1 LLVAKSIVRAVHNQ
15 EPNGRFL
22 ELQDKESNIW
32 QEIDNKKAVD
42 KSSQAL
48 RERWDES
55 DDDDVLQ
62 RSMTI
67 MFNKKLALNSQ
78 GRASRDSV
86 EEAVY
91 FAVISV
97 ALEYAKRWGTKGVA
111 SLTEQLRPI
120 VKSVG
125 SKAIPRPN
133 GELPPS
139 KVVDLVAVANVE
151 ASRSESTLK
160 KWTTSVKTTGGPM
173 VATNTSAISTKAA
186 KKKSRSKSVTPR
198 LPVDIQPKPTALA
211 NNGTSTLSARSGSA
225 HQVLMIPGSSPVPPM
240 NPSEQVMSHNFPS
253 LTSPFI
259 DQANSAPV
267 SKDLHPMYTGDTSA
281 STTSIA
287 GDTFG
292 SLVPRHLM
300 TPTSQNVHITRER
313 TSNQQPQQLL
323 HLTPSA
329 ATVQDYADDDIQT
342 DSRRSENSDTFAQVI
357 NHNVLHLS
365 QSPTPTPNDS
375 TQKLPSNSPPTPPIN
390 SNQNG
395 FNTAKRKLSNIATQ
409 QEIEAD
415 DEKTPKFHGMSPFH
429 REILKMNLQ
438 SLVDW

>member
-1 LLVAKSIVRAVHNQ
+1 
-15 EPNGRFL
+15 L
-22 ELQDKESNIW
+22 ELQDKESNVW

-111 SLTEQLRPI
+111 TLTEQLRPI

-139 KVVDLVAVANVE
+139 KVVDRVDVASVDAR
-151 ASRSESTLK
+151 RSESTLK
-160 KWTTSVKTTGGPM
+160 KGTASVKTTGRPM

-198 LPVDIQPKPTALA
+198 PPVDIQPKPTALA

-225 HQVLMIPGSSPVPPM
+225 HQVLMIPGISPVDGTVLPPM
-240 NPSEQVMSHNFPS
+240 NPSGQVMSHNFGRTSPLS
-253 LTSPFI
+253 TSPFM
-259 DQANSAPV
+259 DQANSAPG
-267 SKDLHPMYTGDTSA
+267 SKDLHPMYTGDASA
-281 STTSIA
+281 NTTSIT

-292 SLVPRHLM
+292 SPVPPHLM
-300 TPTSQNVHITRER
+300 TPTSQNVDITREL
-313 TSNQQPQQLL
+313 TSNQQPQRLL
-323 HLTPSA
+323 HLAPSA
-329 ATVQDYADDDIQT
+329 ATVQDYANDNIQT
-342 DSRRSENSDTFAQVI
+342 DCRRSENGDTFGQVI
-357 NHNVLHLS
+357 NHNFLHLS
-365 QSPTPTPNDS
+365 QGPTPTPNDA
-375 TQKLPSNSPPTPPIN
+375 TQKLPSNATPTPPIN

-415 DEKTPKFHGMSPFH
+415 NEKTPKFHGMSPFH